1 MVGAHLY
8 GNTMKVSC
16 GKWHLG
22 DLRTPAVVSP
32 KGDNVEV
39 PASEATKHED
49 ARKIRMAWRYVLK
62 CCWWKNSCTT
72 KDDDYPIVYRVL
84 TISGGAGFLP
94 STVALRKEQNRDR
107 YHDIMAYI
115 VLGTLHTLRPC
126 RSFRQIRVRWRIRK
140 SALAFLKKLAVWTL
154 QCLREVLSL
163 MAENPHDGSWASW
176 KTILLEMMEQTTVL
190 PISAINSMNYL
201 QLIIMHEVWLQYLDT
216 LYPDFLPCHYY
227 CICYYHTASFV
238 IAWIADN
245 VIVSWKYP
253 LKSTYGT
260 FFYMLPPVK
269 CEGVYS
275 SDRSLSDVP
284 VPPSV
289 TEGKLNQQAKQ
300 RWRLRRLADLWYL
313 HIFTE
318 STLAKKT
325 RAFSLFFF
333 CCVLTT
339 V

>member
-1 MVGAHLY
+1 MSAKP
-8 GNTMKVSC
+8 GNSQSQLLELFMDPNQTAW
-16 GKWHLG
+16 GPTRLG
-22 DLRTPAVVSP
+22 ESFDCLKTLEEFFKFFKIIRHFFCSMLVVRMQVAP
-32 KGDNVEV
+32 FTHKG
-39 PASEATKHED
+39 S
-49 ARKIRMAWRYVLK
+49 
-62 CCWWKNSCTT
+62 S
-72 KDDDYPIVYRVL
+72 
-84 TISGGAGFLP
+84 
-94 STVALRKEQNRDR
+94 
-107 YHDIMAYI
+107 
-115 VLGTLHTLRPC
+115 
-126 RSFRQIRVRWRIRK
+126 RQIRVRWRIRK

-227 CICYYHTASFV
+227 HTASFV
-238 IAWIADN
+238 AAWIADN